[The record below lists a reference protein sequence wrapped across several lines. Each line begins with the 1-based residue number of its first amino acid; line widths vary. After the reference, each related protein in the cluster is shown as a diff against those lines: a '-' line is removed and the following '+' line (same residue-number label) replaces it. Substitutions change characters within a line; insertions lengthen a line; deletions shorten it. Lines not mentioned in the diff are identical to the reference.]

1 MANFVWTAS
10 TKLKANRLEEGGLEG
25 KSNIW
30 VNMIKDNISKSRRGV
45 FSVFFF
51 VNECYTDSFFIPI
64 KYAQQNSCI
73 AKLFLCFLIW
83 YFSLTYDPEWMKYN
97 IWQDCK
103 NEMACSSSSSTSMST
118 RICSYASFIARVVLQ
133 NYVLQALVESTYSA
147 TILVRMKWNCRLTHF
162 DMSTIQ
168 FLICADR

>member
-45 FSVFFF
+45 FSVFFLCKRMLYGF
-51 VNECYTDSFFIPI
+51 LFHSDKICTTKQLHSE
-64 KYAQQNSCI
+64 A
-73 AKLFLCFLIW
+73 FLCFLIW

-103 NEMACSSSSSTSMST
+103 NEMACSSSTSMST